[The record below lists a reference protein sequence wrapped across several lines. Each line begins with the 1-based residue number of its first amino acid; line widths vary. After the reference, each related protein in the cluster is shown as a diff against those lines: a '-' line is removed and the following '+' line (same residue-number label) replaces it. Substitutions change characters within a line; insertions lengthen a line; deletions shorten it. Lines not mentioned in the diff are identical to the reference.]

1 MAARVKTGG
10 RVRGT
15 PNKLTVSV
23 KEAILGAL
31 EDAGGAKYL
40 LGVAREN
47 PQVFCALLGKLL
59 PNEITGA
66 DGGAIQM
73 RAEIEAAAAR
83 LDVKLAEIMARPEH
97 PLASAPD

>member
-1 MAARVKTGG
+1 MAAGRKTGG

-15 PNKLTVSV
+15 PNKLTASV
-23 KEAILGAL
+23 KEAILAAL

-59 PNEITGA
+59 PNEITGGNGEA
-66 DGGAIQM
+66 LQFQM
-73 RAEIEAAAAR
+73 QMQAAAAT
-83 LDVKLAEIMARPEH
+83 LDAKIEKIIGRRAATVADE
-97 PLASAPD
+97 